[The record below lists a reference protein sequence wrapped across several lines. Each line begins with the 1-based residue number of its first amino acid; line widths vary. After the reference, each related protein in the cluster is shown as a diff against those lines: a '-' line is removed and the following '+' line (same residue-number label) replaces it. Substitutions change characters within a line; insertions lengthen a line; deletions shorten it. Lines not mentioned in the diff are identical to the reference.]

1 MSGASRRGALLAALI
16 LMTAVA
22 ACGKKGDPIPPE
34 GATYPRQYPAPRQVL
49 PETAEPAG
57 GTQSAP
63 RNETPSIF
71 PYGRTS
77 TTTYES
83 GSGGGTAP

>member
-22 ACGKKGDPIPPE
+22 ACGKKGDPIQPE

-57 GTQSAP
+57 GIKRQP
-63 RNETPSIF
+63 RDEMPGIF

-77 TTTYES
+77 TTTYGSGDGS
-83 GSGGGTAP
+83 GSAP